1 MIFGTDP
8 LWLLNLAKKRGS
20 RIVSINIPRAAVNRI
35 RRELKD
41 AGVTESVVFPDLDG
55 LGREL
60 KQVWEMRR

>member
-8 LWLLNLAKKRGS
+8 LWLSSRLGKKDSHVVSISIPATSVS
-20 RIVSINIPRAAVNRI
+20 RIRQQLR
-35 RRELKD
+35 D

-60 KQVWEMRR
+60 KQIWQTRR